1 MELVRPR
8 HEPDAAARR
17 QARAAGDRPADW
29 TTDMIRLRN
38 PDRRPR
44 GNHRI
49 RRDLVQGAIDDNLAL
64 IAGRRPPGARNPRHP
79 RFWVTWVLVVCVAA
93 LLTATVG
100 PFSVGRAGGTQPEPP
115 GLANP
120 PFDAP
125 ALPGRI
131 ATPPRAIAPS
141 VFDLR
146 IKRVVI
152 DPGHGGDDPGAR
164 SRSGLA
170 EKNVTLDI
178 AVRLRSMLS
187 AAGFE
192 VVMTRERDAFIS
204 LRDRVRLANRAEGD
218 VFVSIHVNSIPQP
231 LRRGV
236 ETYYLGPTDDPH
248 VERLAGAEN
257 SASGYALA
265 DFRTL
270 LERVYVDVRGDES
283 RRLADAV
290 QRKLF
295 AALRRTNPRLEDRG
309 VKQAP
314 FVVLIGTEMPS
325 VLAEVSCVSH
335 HDEAEQLRQ
344 PTYRDQIARALAA
357 GVLEYAAPHGAPLLV
372 AAPAAGAP

>member
-1 MELVRPR
+1 
-8 HEPDAAARR
+8 
-17 QARAAGDRPADW
+17 
-29 TTDMIRLRN
+29 
-38 PDRRPR
+38 
-44 GNHRI
+44 
-49 RRDLVQGAIDDNLAL
+49 VQGAVDDNLAL
-64 IAGRRPPGARNPRHP
+64 IAGRRTPIATRHRHP

-100 PFSVGRAGGTQPEPP
+100 PYSVGRAGSAQGDPAVI
-115 GLANP
+115 GDV
-120 PFDAP
+120 PFDPLAP
-125 ALPGRI
+125 PARI

-141 VFDLR
+141 LFDLR

-164 SRSGLA
+164 SRSGLE
-170 EKNVTLDI
+170 EKDVTLDI
-178 AVRLRSMLS
+178 ALRLRGLLS

-192 VVMTRERDAFIS
+192 VVMTRERDVFIS
-204 LRDRVRLANRAEGD
+204 LRDRVRLANRIEGD
-218 VFVSIHVNSIPQP
+218 LFMSIHVNSIPQP
-231 LRRGV
+231 TRRGV
-236 ETYYLGPTDDPH
+236 ETYFLGPTDDPH

-270 LERVYVDVRGDES
+270 LERVYVDMRSDES

-314 FVVLIGTEMPS
+314 FVVLIDTSMPS
-325 VLAEVSCVSH
+325 VLAEVSCVSSRRGRVV
-335 HDEAEQLRQ
+335 APVQL
-344 PTYRDQIARALAA
+344 P
-357 GVLEYAAPHGAPLLV
+357 
-372 AAPAAGAP
+372 

>member
-1 MELVRPR
+1 VN
-8 HEPDAAARR
+8 
-17 QARAAGDRPADW
+17 
-29 TTDMIRLRN
+29 RL
-38 PDRRPR
+38 PTSGRRPR
-44 GNHRI
+44 GDERL
-49 RRDLVQGAIDDNLAL
+49 RRDLVQGAVDENLAL
-64 IAGRRPPGARNPRHP
+64 IAGRRAPAAPRRRHP
-79 RFWVTWVLVVCVAA
+79 RLWVTWVLVVCVAT

-100 PFSVGRAGGTQPEPP
+100 PFSVGRAGGVQPEPP
-115 GLANP
+115 GPAAASLDP
-120 PFDAP
+120 L
-125 ALPGRI
+125 ALPFRI
-131 ATPPRAIAPS
+131 APPPRAIAPS

-146 IKRVVI
+146 IKRIVV
-152 DPGHGGDDPGAR
+152 DPGHGGEDPGAR
-164 SRSGLA
+164 SRSGLD
-170 EKNVTLDI
+170 EKDITLDI
-178 AVRLRSMLS
+178 ALRLRGLLV

-192 VVMTRERDAFIS
+192 VVMTRERDAFVS

-218 VFVSIHVNSIPQP
+218 LFLSIHVNSIPQP

-295 AALRRTNPRLEDRG
+295 LALRRTNPRLEDRG

-314 FVVLIGTEMPS
+314 FVVLIDTAMPS

-335 HDEAEQLRQ
+335 KDEAELLRLT
-344 PTYRDQIARALAA
+344 TYRDQIARALAA

>member
-1 MELVRPR
+1 
-8 HEPDAAARR
+8 
-17 QARAAGDRPADW
+17 
-29 TTDMIRLRN
+29 
-38 PDRRPR
+38 
-44 GNHRI
+44 
-49 RRDLVQGAIDDNLAL
+49 
-64 IAGRRPPGARNPRHP
+64 
-79 RFWVTWVLVVCVAA
+79 VLVVCVAA

-100 PFSVGRAGGTQPEPP
+100 PYSVGRAGGTQGDPAAIGDVTFDPLAPP
-115 GLANP
+115 A
-120 PFDAP
+120 
-125 ALPGRI
+125 RM

-141 VFDLR
+141 LFDLR
-146 IKRVVI
+146 IRRVVI

-164 SRSGLA
+164 SRSGLE
-170 EKNVTLDI
+170 EKDVTLDI
-178 AVRLRSMLS
+178 ALRLRGLLG

-192 VVMTRERDAFIS
+192 VVMTRERDVFVS

-218 VFVSIHVNSIPQP
+218 LFMSIHVNSIPQP
-231 LRRGV
+231 MRRGV
-236 ETYYLGPTDDPH
+236 ETYFLGPTDDPH

-270 LERVYVDVRGDES
+270 LERVYVDVRGVES

-295 AALRRTNPRLEDRG
+295 AAMRRTNPRLEDRG

-314 FVVLIGTEMPS
+314 FVVLIDTAMPS

-335 HDEAEQLRQ
+335 HDEAELLRQ
-344 PTYRDQIARALAA
+344 SGYREQIARALAG
-357 GVLEYAAPHGAPLLV
+357 GVLDYAAPHGAPLLV

>member
-1 MELVRPR
+1 M
-8 HEPDAAARR
+8 D
-17 QARAAGDRPADW
+17 RATAV
-29 TTDMIRLRN
+29 IRLDT

-44 GNHRI
+44 GLERL
-49 RRDLVQGAIDDNLAL
+49 RRDLVQGAVDENLAL
-64 IAGRRPPGARNPRHP
+64 IAGRRAPTARPHRHP

-100 PFSVGRAGGTQPEPP
+100 PFSVGRAGGTQPEPVGAGDTSFDP
-115 GLANP
+115 LGLP
-120 PFDAP
+120 D
-125 ALPGRI
+125 RI

-146 IKRVVI
+146 IKRVVV
-152 DPGHGGDDPGAR
+152 DPGHGGEDPGAR
-164 SRSGLA
+164 SRTGLE
-170 EKNVTLDI
+170 EKDATLDI
-178 AVRLRSMLS
+178 ALRLRSLLG

-192 VVMTRERDAFIS
+192 VVMTRERDVFIS

-218 VFVSIHVNSIPQP
+218 LFLSIHVNSIPQP

-295 AALRRTNPRLEDRG
+295 VALRRTNPRLEDRG

-314 FVVLIGTEMPS
+314 FVVLIDTAMPS

-335 HDEAEQLRQ
+335 HDEAELLRQ

-372 AAPAAGAP
+372 AAPATGVP

>member
-1 MELVRPR
+1 MIPVR
-8 HEPDAAARR
+8 
-17 QARAAGDRPADW
+17 
-29 TTDMIRLRN
+29 T
-38 PDRRPR
+38 PDRRTR
-44 GNHRI
+44 ENRRL
-49 RRDLVQGAIDDNLAL
+49 RRDLVQGAVDDNLAL
-64 IAGRRPPGARNPRHP
+64 IGGRRPAGARNRRHP

-100 PFSVGRAGGTQPEPP
+100 PFSIGRAGSAQPESPAP
-115 GLANP
+115 DVAA
-120 PFDAP
+120 FDP
-125 ALPGRI
+125 RALPDRI

-146 IKRVVI
+146 IKRVVL
-152 DPGHGGDDPGAR
+152 DPGHGGEDPGAR
-164 SRSGLA
+164 SRTGLR
-170 EKNVTLDI
+170 EKDVNLDI
-178 AVRLRSMLS
+178 ALRLRGLLV

-192 VVMTRERDAFIS
+192 VVMTRERDVFIS
-204 LRDRVRLANRAEGD
+204 LRDRVRLANRSEGD
-218 VFVSIHVNSIPQP
+218 LFLSIHVNSIPQP
-231 LRRGV
+231 MRRGV

-283 RRLADAV
+283 RRLAEAV

-295 AALRRTNPRLEDRG
+295 AALRRPNPRLEDRG

-314 FVVLIGTEMPS
+314 FVVLIDTAMPS

-335 HDEAEQLRQ
+335 DDEAELLRQ
-344 PTYRDQIARALAA
+344 LPYRDQIARALAA
-357 GVLEYAAPHGAPLLV
+357 GVLDYAAPHGAPLLV
-372 AAPAAGAP
+372 AAPAAGVP

>member
-1 MELVRPR
+1 V
-8 HEPDAAARR
+8 AGTAGVN
-17 QARAAGDRPADW
+17 RAGTA
-29 TTDMIRLRN
+29 
-38 PDRRPR
+38 DRRSR
-44 GNHRI
+44 ESARL
-49 RRDLVQGAIDDNLAL
+49 RRDLVQGAIDENVAL
-64 IAGRRPPGARNPRHP
+64 ITGRRAPATPRRRHP
-79 RFWVTWVLVVCVAA
+79 RLWVTWVLVVCVAT
-93 LLTATVG
+93 LLAATVG
-100 PFSVGRAGGTQPEPP
+100 PFSVGRAGGVQPEPTGSGAASFDP
-115 GLANP
+115 LAP
-120 PFDAP
+120 PA
-125 ALPGRI
+125 RI
-131 ATPPRAIAPS
+131 TPPPRAIAPS

-146 IKRVVI
+146 IKRIIV
-152 DPGHGGDDPGAR
+152 DPGHGGEDPGAR
-164 SRSGLA
+164 SRTGLA
-170 EKNVTLDI
+170 EKDVTLDI
-178 AVRLRSMLS
+178 ALRLRGLLD

-192 VVMTRERDAFIS
+192 VVMTRERDAFVS

-218 VFVSIHVNSIPQP
+218 LFLSIHVNSIPQP

-270 LERVYVDVRGDES
+270 LERVYVDVRSDES

-295 AALRRTNPRLEDRG
+295 LALRRTNPRLEDRG

-314 FVVLIGTEMPS
+314 FVVLIDTAMPS

-335 HDEAEQLRQ
+335 QDEAELLRLT
-344 PTYRDQIARALAA
+344 TYRDQIARALAA

-372 AAPAAGAP
+372 AAPVAGAP

>member
-1 MELVRPR
+1 MNRV
-8 HEPDAAARR
+8 
-17 QARAAGDRPADW
+17 G
-29 TTDMIRLRN
+29 T

-44 GNHRI
+44 GLERL
-49 RRDLVQGAIDDNLAL
+49 RRNLVQGAIDENVAL
-64 IAGRRPPGARNPRHP
+64 IAGRRAATGPPRRHP
-79 RFWVTWVLVVCVAA
+79 RLWVTWVLVVCVAA

-100 PFSVGRAGGTQPEPP
+100 PFSVGRAGGVQPEPS
-115 GLANP
+115 GLDAAS
-120 PFDAP
+120 FDP
-125 ALPGRI
+125 LALPSRI

-146 IKRVVI
+146 IRRIIV
-152 DPGHGGDDPGAR
+152 DPGHGGEDPGAR

-170 EKNVTLDI
+170 EKDVTLDI
-178 AVRLRSMLS
+178 ALRLRGLLD

-218 VFVSIHVNSIPQP
+218 LFLSIHVNSIPQP

-295 AALRRTNPRLEDRG
+295 LALRRTNPRLEDRG

-314 FVVLIGTEMPS
+314 FVVLIDTSMPS

-335 HDEAEQLRQ
+335 HDEAELLRLT
-344 PTYRDQIARALAA
+344 TYRDQIARALAA